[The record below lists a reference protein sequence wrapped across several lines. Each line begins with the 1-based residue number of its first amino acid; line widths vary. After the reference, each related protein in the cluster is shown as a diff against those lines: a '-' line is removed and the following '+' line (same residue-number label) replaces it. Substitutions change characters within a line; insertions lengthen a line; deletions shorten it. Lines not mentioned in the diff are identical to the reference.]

1 MYLVIYLGNR
11 ENANVIKIKYEK
23 HTSTLFFTLYGD
35 LLREQ
40 RKCDVQ

>member
-1 MYLVIYLGNR
+1 MYLGIYLGNR
-11 ENANVIKIKYEK
+11 ENANFIKIEYEK
-23 HTSTLFFTLYGD
+23 HTSTLLFTLYGD